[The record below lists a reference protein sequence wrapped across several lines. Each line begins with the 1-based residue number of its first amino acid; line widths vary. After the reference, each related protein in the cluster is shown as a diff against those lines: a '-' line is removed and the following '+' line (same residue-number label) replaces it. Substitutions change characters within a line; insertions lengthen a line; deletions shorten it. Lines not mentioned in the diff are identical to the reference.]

1 MSSDKN
7 KKASILSVMDGK
19 KPLFEENKK
28 HFVQSNVSIS

>member
-7 KKASILSVMDGK
+7 KKTSILSVVNGK
-19 KPLFEENKK
+19 KPLLEENKK